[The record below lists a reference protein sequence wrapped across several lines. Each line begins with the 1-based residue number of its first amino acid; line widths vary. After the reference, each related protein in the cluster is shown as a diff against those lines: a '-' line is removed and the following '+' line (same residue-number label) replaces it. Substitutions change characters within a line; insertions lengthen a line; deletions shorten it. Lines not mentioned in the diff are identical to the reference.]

1 MHENWTHCEKKANVR
16 SCSPIVIIGVS
27 VKISRNLVG
36 REKICASRP
45 NSLLRPWSLFF
56 QKSTRLK
63 DCPWFLIR
71 IGILCFGS
79 VNYCSFPVL
88 VIALWTVLYCVF
100 YAHNSLN
107 WYYNI
112 QGLPLPLFVQEY
124 LLPTSVHWSVDCI
137 WLPRLADTFLSLQ
150 FFFVVK
156 IDYLIKPLRKNLV
169 ERLYSY

>member
-1 MHENWTHCEKKANVR
+1 MKEGVLSVNVLADCMCMR
-16 SCSPIVIIGVS
+16 IELTVRRKPMYAVAHPSSSMGVS

-56 QKSTRLK
+56 QKSTRLN

-88 VIALWTVLYCVF
+88 VIALWIVLFCVI
-100 YAHNSLN
+100 YAHISNKLVLQ
-107 WYYNI
+107 YL
-112 QGLPLPLFVQEY
+112 GFPLPLFIQEY
-124 LLPTSVHWSVDCI
+124 LLPTCVAWSVDSI
-137 WLPRLADTFLSLQ
+137 W
-150 FFFVVK
+150 
-156 IDYLIKPLRKNLV
+156 
-169 ERLYSY
+169 